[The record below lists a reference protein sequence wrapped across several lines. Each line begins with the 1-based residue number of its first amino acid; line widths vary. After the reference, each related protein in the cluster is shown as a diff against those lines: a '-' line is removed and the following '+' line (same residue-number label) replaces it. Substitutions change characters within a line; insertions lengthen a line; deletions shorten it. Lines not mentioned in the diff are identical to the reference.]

1 LEKSAAVLHFGR
13 VSRQRRSDGV
23 TTHPPTGMRRR
34 PRQLREESSAAA

>member
-1 LEKSAAVLHFGR
+1 
-13 VSRQRRSDGV
+13 V